1 MLSERKFG
9 EDSVRAEGEAR
20 IRGALQSRDRRP
32 ETPQPGRSG
41 CCVKPVR
48 RPVTWQDSI
57 EDFLLT
63 LSEHC
68 KQMTS
73 TPSATC
79 WQMKTVSLKSPLPPI
94 TLTGYKFK
102 VVNLSLW
109 AAAPKLPLQLGSGIR
124 FIGKPETRPVSWSR
138 LITSS
143 GYLVDVVTPLDL
155 ALGLGTI
162 LLAEGATQSKS
173 DQRDPE
179 IDLARVES
187 SALAHFGIQL
197 VTYEEPFEVDG
208 KRIRWTVMEAV
219 WCRRMKLVARG
230 VEQPHE
236 DEIQARRCFKEEA
249 HFLKTEPLVFT
260 FTPTSRE
267 ITADTGKWLA
277 LQDVHPKTVKAID
290 MAASAVNDQQAAPN
304 LQRAAHEFGI
314 EFYAL
319 RKQIAWPAKENV
331 TKAIYPMNNGSAAD
345 RKSLGRRKPSKNVVQ
360 RFMAT
365 CWIAKGLA
373 DMPAAKLTKLL
384 NDRFHTPMPL
394 TVAQVRKM
402 RQRLQLFVDWDGSK

>member
-1 MLSERKFG
+1 
-9 EDSVRAEGEAR
+9 
-20 IRGALQSRDRRP
+20 
-32 ETPQPGRSG
+32 
-41 CCVKPVR
+41 
-48 RPVTWQDSI
+48 
-57 EDFLLT
+57 
-63 LSEHC
+63 
-68 KQMTS
+68 
-73 TPSATC
+73 
-79 WQMKTVSLKSPLPPI
+79 VSLKSPLPPI
-94 TLTGYKFK
+94 TLTSYRFK
-102 VVNLSLW
+102 VVNISLW
-109 AAAPKLPLQLGSGIR
+109 ATAPKLPLQIGSGIR

-155 ALGLGTI
+155 ALGRGTI
-162 LLAEGATQSKS
+162 LLTESGPQSES
-173 DQRDPE
+173 DKRDPE

-187 SALAHFGIQL
+187 SDLAHFGIQL
-197 VTYEEPFEVDG
+197 VTYDEPSEVDG

-219 WCRRMKLVARG
+219 WNRSMKLVARG
-230 VEQPHE
+230 VEQPYE
-236 DEIQARRCFKEEA
+236 DEKKARRCFKEEV

-290 MAASAVNDQQAAPN
+290 KAASAVTDQQAAPH
-304 LQRAAHEFGI
+304 LQRAAYEFGI

-319 RKQIAWPAKENV
+319 RKQIAWPAKGNV
-331 TKAIYPMNNGSAAD
+331 TKAIYPMNKGFAAD
-345 RKSLGRRKPSKNVVQ
+345 RKSLGRRKPSRNAVQ
-360 RFMAT
+360 RFMAA

-373 DMPAAKLTKLL
+373 DMPAVKLTKLL
-384 NDRFHTPMPL
+384 NDRFHPSLPL